1 MIFLIITR
9 SRSKVFIGYIINLL
23 NKLLQFA
30 KKKQF
35 WPYCNAQKT
44 KAKKKKRIAHFYLR
58 NSEKLNQSQVL
69 DSLRSVGQFLVY
81 VCHKSIKGERERV
94 WQKSSS
100 YLCWNFI
107 RHSAW
112 KFKQGFKGVMFKK
125 PDNHS
130 FLRETRPR
138 KESSFPF
145 YKSVIRVKVGDWY

>member
-9 SRSKVFIGYIINLL
+9 SRSKVFISYIINLL

-30 KKKQF
+30 KKKTILTLLQ
-35 WPYCNAQKT
+35 CT
-44 KAKKKKRIAHFYLR
+44 KNKSKKKKRIAHFYVR
-58 NSEKLNQSQVL
+58 NSEKLNHSQVL
-69 DSLRSVGQFLVY
+69 DSLRSVGQFFVY
-81 VCHKSIKGERERV
+81 VCHKTREPRRE
-94 WQKSSS
+94 WQESSS

-130 FLRETRPR
+130 ILRETRPR